1 MLHTSKATL
10 NESQCSATIEV
21 CFGSVHISTV
31 LSVLHYKGYLHR
43 PNGYGSPSTWGNT
56 PLVIHPLSLCPCS
69 VHVTSVVQLMHMLMT
84 RGRIIEA
91 DAVDE
96 LTLFACYMAAAVHDY
111 GHGGVTN
118 DFLNR

>member
-1 MLHTSKATL
+1 MVTFVD
-10 NESQCSATIEV
+10 Q
-21 CFGSVHISTV
+21 
-31 LSVLHYKGYLHR
+31 
-43 PNGYGSPSTWGNT
+43 STWIRQRLSCILCYTSLNDLGALRHVH
-56 PLVIHPLSLCPCS
+56 LVSLSFAHQSLCPCS
-69 VHVTSVVQLMHMLMT
+69 VHVTSVIQLMHMLMT

-91 DAVDE
+91 DMVDE

>member
-1 MLHTSKATL
+1 MVTFVDQSTWIRQRLSCILCCTGL
-10 NESQCSATIEV
+10 NN
-21 CFGSVHISTV
+21 
-31 LSVLHYKGYLHR
+31 LSVLQHLHLLSLSFA
-43 PNGYGSPSTWGNT
+43 YQ
-56 PLVIHPLSLCPCS
+56 SLCPCS

-84 RGRIIEA
+84 RGRIVEA
-91 DAVDE
+91 DMVDE

>member
-1 MLHTSKATL
+1 MDTAALELHT
-10 NESQCSATIEV
+10 
-21 CFGSVHISTV
+21 
-31 LSVLHYKGYLHR
+31 VLHNLNDLGALQHVH
-43 PNGYGSPSTWGNT
+43 
-56 PLVIHPLSLCPCS
+56 LVSLSFAHQSLCPCS

-91 DAVDE
+91 DMVDE